1 MERDRVLELA
11 AQAGLFPWVK
21 HEWSQDRFVHTDEGI
36 DGDLACLIQFA
47 ELVAAARVTIADAEE
62 LDTAI
67 RARGEG

>member
-47 ELVAAARVTIADAEE
+47 ELVAAAEREACAPRAE
-62 LDTAI
+62 T
-67 RARGEG
+67 RGV